1 VVLEKLFG
9 IDVELGMSYCLDDED
24 IYREILEEYVNSAK
38 ISELNQFY
46 ESKDWHNYQVRI
58 HAVKSTSLTIGAKEL
73 SAMALELETAC
84 KEGRES
90 DILSGHGPC
99 MSVYQDVLDTVTD
112 ALND

>member
-1 VVLEKLFG
+1 MLEKLFG

-38 ISELNQFY
+38 ISELGEFY
-46 ESKDWHNYQVRI
+46 DNKDWHNYQVKI

-90 DILSGHGPC
+90 DIIAGHGPC
-99 MSVYQDVLDTVTD
+99 MFAYQKVLDTVID